1 MDVILM
7 SRLANLGDLGEVVS
21 VKSGYARNFLFP
33 QGKAVRST
41 AANREV
47 FETRRAE
54 LEAVA
59 KEELGGAEGRA
70 AGLEGQVLTLI
81 VKAGEEGKLYG
92 SVGTQEI
99 ADGLTAAGKEVHKA
113 EVMMPEGVIRAL
125 GSFEIA
131 IMLHSDVSAQVT
143 VNVVEE

>member
-7 SRLANLGDLGEVVS
+7 ARLANLGDLGDEVS

-33 QGKAVRST
+33 QGKAVRAT

-59 KEELGGAEGRA
+59 KAELGGAEGRA

-99 ADGLTAAGKEVHKA
+99 ADGLTAMGQEVHKA
-113 EVMMPEGVIRAL
+113 EVMMPEGVIRTL
-125 GSFEIA
+125 GSYEIA

>member
-7 SRLANLGDLGEVVS
+7 ARLANLGDLGEVVS

-33 QGKAVRST
+33 QGKAVRAT
-41 AANREV
+41 DANREV

-59 KEELGGAEGRA
+59 KAELGGAEGRA
-70 AGLEGQVLTLI
+70 AGLNGQVLTLI

-92 SVGTQEI
+92 SVGTQEV
-99 ADGLTAAGKEVHKA
+99 ADGLTAMGQEVHKA
-113 EVMMPEGVIRAL
+113 EVMMPEGVIRSL
-125 GSFEIA
+125 GSYEVA
-131 IMLHSDVSAQVT
+131 IQLHSDVSAQVQ